1 MVVEPFQIIA
11 LTLFLSLVG
20 ILLWRT
26 RCVNCSTL
34 GFADSEEVFEE
45 MQDAE
50 YKIEHKIFRCKT
62 CGSEKKRVIYRK
74 DPLSASPKP
83 DDNGFYR
90 ALSGS
95 GKPGPVWWRSEKKD
109 DQK

>member
-11 LTLFLSLVG
+11 STLFLSLIG

-26 RCVNCSTL
+26 RCINCSTL

-50 YKIEHKIFRCKT
+50 YKIFRCKT
-62 CGSEKKRVIYRK
+62 CGSEKKRVTYRK
-74 DPLSASPKP
+74 DSPSASPQP

-95 GKPGPVWWRSEKKD
+95 GKPGSVWWRSEKKD

>member
-11 LTLFLSLVG
+11 STLFLSLIG

-50 YKIEHKIFRCKT
+50 YKIF
-62 CGSEKKRVIYRK
+62 KRVTYRK
-74 DPLSASPKP
+74 DPPSASPKP
-83 DDNGFYR
+83 NDNGFYR

-95 GKPGPVWWRSEKKD
+95 GKPGSVWWRSEKKD